1 MATAIVSMAD
11 VESLT
16 HHKPLPFRRNDV
28 GAPATTLHKDV
39 LNETMSGIHLIIDTS
54 RYSSSAKLL
63 SVTAYVYRFL
73 QNVRKDK
80 PRIVGPISATEKQAA
95 LKLWIQ
101 NCQTLHYTSE
111 IANLTSSSSTRLPL
125 VRQLRLFLDH
135 DGFLRCGGRIHN
147 APLSELAKFPY
158 LLPKNCR
165 FTELIV
171 QDANRKQLHYRSMLQ
186 SLHYDK
192 VIG

>member
-1 MATAIVSMAD
+1 MAD

-16 HHKPLPFRRNDV
+16 HHKPLPFRRNEV

-54 RYSSSAKLL
+54 RYKLL

-125 VRQLRLFLDH
+125 VLQLRLFLDH

-186 SLHYDK
+186 LLHYDK
-192 VIG
+192 VTG